1 MGVRVWLL
9 RCSRRLRH
17 PARSTLVVVAV
28 LLLGWLAVDQALGR
42 IYRTLRPS
50 LEEDYSRALG
60 RPLKLGS
67 YRGLHWSGLHVGPS
81 RILPSGVDLTQLAAD
96 GLIVSVDPWASLHQR
111 RWVIHLHIQSLEADW
126 HRNAQGTVWTVPPGQ
141 EGEETMPVELWVHT
155 RNPARFRLWWQ
166 PGAAAPPSS
175 PDLMGAFVGQMALG
189 HRQHDM
195 VIKGQLDLASGGR
208 LSVGSRGVPLSESW
222 MIHGKAHNIQLDGLN
237 PLLANT
243 PGEVLAGLSGQ
254 VDGAMTVR
262 NSQNSPC
269 RGALVFNNLQLPL
282 QRIDPT
288 GALGAVRFGPLSLRC
303 DGRHLQ
309 LSPSDF
315 HVGALTGQVQGSL
328 GLDPDQPLDL
338 QATVGGPLPA
348 PLAYLGGRAA
358 ADLRLL
364 GPLTAL
370 ESQVRLTIADWRT
383 PAAAAAG
390 AQPLPPLTLQLAS
403 QWRSAEEQRQ
413 LWASL
418 RAQAGASQVVM
429 AGQLTP
435 MLHLQSSAITLQPRD
450 WLHPDL
456 WPDQPYTGSFT
467 MAVDQAGATPDVR
480 LRLRNPHLQEDLTLQ
495 LAEDQLHVNGRLEL
509 AAGQHLG
516 ISGQAEGGQ
525 WRLAADLS
533 LSEMD
538 VVPVLDGALPL
549 PPLWPSPLSMTAT
562 AQGRYGDTPSP
573 DSGQGSRLQVEQ
585 AQLTAR
591 LPHGLHTPDG
601 TLLGSAELRLQ
612 TTAQRQWA
620 LQMDAPRLQSHGVVD
635 WWPGRPWQEAGL
647 DLSLALEK
655 VSLAP
660 LRPLR
665 GELTLT
671 GQLGGS
677 LAQPRFDGELM
688 LANPGLALIR
698 SPQHWR
704 GEIASLA
711 NGHDLH
717 LAAGSEDTSPG
728 KADPALDVRVNSAL
742 HLQDLKFRAGDGHLD
757 VASMEEG
764 YRWLAQ
770 DLPLSWLQADAVELA
785 GTLRGKGELSLT
797 PGQIRGDI
805 TINGPR
811 WGPLHSR
818 QLDLSLMRKDHQLQ
832 LDGQLLIDPI
842 PDSTGGQLAWAVRIN
857 QQPGTPQP
865 WSIHGDF
872 DAVPLRALRQGVA
885 LTRELLQRVRAQ
897 VGSSQDL
904 GTLVIGAKGE
914 SLATQ
919 LDRLA
924 MAQERLQSLDALLEQ
939 THNRQ
944 LQNLDGQLHGDVRI
958 RGATDQPVWAAVRT
972 DLQLWLVEAGVNHPL
987 APGHGPFHLHMEGP
1001 LEGSGTGTLRFSGLP
1016 LKLLNVLANLQL
1028 PWQGSLAGRGQHQD
1042 LLGERLV
1049 SLTLALQGGQFHG
1062 HTIQLTPASLTLKG
1076 TAMAVEMALQTP
1088 AASSLLTVN
1097 GNVNLDGGNEAFQLR
1112 LSAGNEVMAFLPSL
1126 SDGAVAW
1133 TQGDARATL
1142 LVRGALEQPVF
1153 HGFLRLREAEG
1164 RVASVPIRNLNS
1176 VVLFDLNNLFVEQLE
1191 ATVGE
1196 AGGGISGSGFLGIL
1210 QPLTTDD
1217 PLTMKLEDVDINA
1230 PNAQFRASGE
1240 LVLHGSVQDLELGGG
1255 LRLGN
1260 GVIRADGNGEANAVA
1275 ASPAASSAASPGAE
1289 TPDNPVNN
1297 RLRAWDWQESL
1308 ELVDLE
1314 GISQMERSLLQA
1326 MAELPPIS
1334 LRSLNVKLGP
1344 DLRLEAA
1351 TVANFSIATP
1361 VGLNLTGTMG
1371 LDLQAR
1377 GLVKLL
1383 RGQINLFT
1391 SQFRLDPGAPNVA
1404 IFSTDS
1410 GLIPY
1415 LDVAMWTQ
1423 EADTSQGQGQDLAA
1437 ISAAEITGSTTAF
1450 DNLNLMHIEAVVEG
1464 PADEFPAIL
1473 RLQSKP
1479 PRSQQELVA
1488 LIGGNS
1494 VNRLVQGSTN
1504 SRLFSIVGQPL
1515 LDPILNQVSH
1525 TLGQR
1530 VIFSITP
1537 ASFTPATASDGQ
1549 QAIQEF
1555 VLAGE
1560 LGLNLNDRV
1569 DMAVLGALNRGD
1581 LPPQAR
1587 LSFQL
1592 TPTMATEITTER
1604 GGYAKGILQFS
1615 SRF

>member
-1 MGVRVWLL
+1 MGVRIWLL
-9 RCSRRLRH
+9 RCSWRLRH

-28 LLLGWLAVDQALGR
+28 LLAGGLAVDLALGR
-42 IYRTLRPS
+42 MYRTLRPS
-50 LEEDYSRALG
+50 LEEEYGRALG
-60 RPLKLGS
+60 RPLTLGS
-67 YRGLHWSGLHVGPS
+67 YRGLRWSGLHVGPS
-81 RILPSGVDLTQLAAD
+81 RILPNGVDLTQLAAD
-96 GLIVSVDPWASLHQR
+96 GLVVSVDPWASLHQR
-111 RWVIHLHIQSLEADW
+111 RWVVHLHVQGLEADW
-126 HRNAQGTVWTVPPGQ
+126 RRNAQGAVWTVPPAQG
-141 EGEETMPVELWVHT
+141 EGAMPVELWVHT
-155 RNPARFRLWWQ
+155 RNPAQFRLWWQ
-166 PGAAAPPSS
+166 PGADGPPS
-175 PDLMGAFVGQMALG
+175 PDLMGAFVGRMALG
-189 HRQHDM
+189 HRQHDL

-208 LSVGSRGVPLSESW
+208 LSVASRGVPLSESW
-222 MIHGKAHNIQLDGLN
+222 VIHGKAHGVQLDGLN

-243 PGEVLAGLSGQ
+243 PAEVLAGLSGQ
-254 VDGAMTVR
+254 VDGAVTVR
-262 NSQNSPC
+262 TSQDSPC
-269 RGALVFNNLQLPL
+269 RGAVVFNDLQLPL

-288 GALGAVRFGPLSLRC
+288 GELGEVRFGPLSLGC

-309 LSPSDF
+309 LSPSGF

-328 GLDPDQPLDL
+328 GLVPDQPLDL
-338 QATVGGPLPA
+338 RATVDGPLPP
-348 PLAYLGGRAA
+348 PLASLGGNAA

-364 GPLTAL
+364 GPLTAP
-370 ESQVRLTIADWRT
+370 ESQVRLTITDWRT
-383 PAAAAAG
+383 PAAAAAD

-418 RAQAGASQVVM
+418 QAQAGASQVVM

-435 MLHLQSSAITLQPRD
+435 MLHLQSSAVTLQPRD
-450 WLHPDL
+450 WLPPDL
-456 WPDQPYTGSFT
+456 WPDQPYTGSLT
-467 MAVDQAGATPDVR
+467 MAMDQAGATPEVR
-480 LRLRNPHLQEDLTLQ
+480 LRLRNPHLQEDFTLE

-516 ISGQAEGGQ
+516 ITGRADGGQ
-525 WRLAADLS
+525 WRLAAN

-538 VVPVLDGALPL
+538 VAPVLDGALPL
-549 PPLWPSPLSMTAT
+549 PPLWPSPLSVTAT

-573 DSGQGSRLQVEQ
+573 DSGQGGRLQVER
-585 AQLTAR
+585 ARLTAR

-601 TLLGSAELRLQ
+601 PLLGSAELRLQ
-612 TTAQRQWA
+612 TTAQGQWA
-620 LQMDAPRLQSHGVVD
+620 LQMEAPRLQGHGVVD

-660 LRPLR
+660 LRPLH
-665 GELTLT
+665 GELSLT

-688 LANPGLALIR
+688 LAGPGLALIR
-698 SPQHWR
+698 SPRRWR

-711 NGHDLH
+711 SGHTLH
-717 LAAGSEDTSPG
+717 LAAGSENTSPG
-728 KADPALDVRVNSAL
+728 KADPALDVRVTSAWQ
-742 HLQDLKFRAGDGHLD
+742 LQDLEFRAGDGHLD
-757 VASMEEG
+757 VAVTEEG

-785 GTLRGKGELSLT
+785 GTLQGQGELSLP
-797 PGQIRGDI
+797 PGPIHGDI
-805 TINGPR
+805 TVNGPR
-811 WGPLHSR
+811 WGSLRSR
-818 QLDLSLMRKDHQLQ
+818 KLDLSLTGKDHQLL
-832 LDGQLLIDPI
+832 LDGQLLTDPTT
-842 PDSTGGQLAWAVRIN
+842 DSTGGQLAWAVRIN

-865 WSIHGDF
+865 WSIRGDF
-872 DAVPLRALRQGVA
+872 DAVPLQTLRQGVA
-885 LTRELLQRVRAQ
+885 LTREVLQRVRAQ
-897 VGSSQDL
+897 VGSSRDL
-904 GTLVIGAKGE
+904 GTLVIGAAGE

-919 LDRLA
+919 LEHLA
-924 MAQERLQSLDALLEQ
+924 MAHERLRSLEALLEQ

-944 LQNLDGQLHGDVRI
+944 LQNLDGQLHGDVQI
-958 RGATDQPVWAAVRT
+958 RGAADQPVWAAVRT

-1001 LEGSGTGTLRFSGLP
+1001 LQGAGAGTLRFSGLP
-1016 LKLLNVLANLQL
+1016 LKLINVLANLRL

-1062 HTIQLTPASLTLKG
+1062 HAIQSTSASLRLKG
-1076 TAMAVEMALQTP
+1076 AALAVEMALQT

-1097 GNVNLDGGNEAFQLR
+1097 GDVNLDGGDEAFQLR

-1133 TQGDARATL
+1133 TRGDARTTL
-1142 LVRGALEQPVF
+1142 LVRGPLEQPVF

-1164 RVASVPIRNLNS
+1164 RVAGVPIRNLNS

-1217 PLTMKLEDVDINA
+1217 PLTMKLEDVDINT
-1230 PNAQFRASGE
+1230 PNGRFRASGD
-1240 LVLHGSVQDLELGGG
+1240 LVLHGSVQDPELGGD
-1255 LRLGN
+1255 LRLDN
-1260 GVIRADGNGEANAVA
+1260 GVIRADGNGEANAVTTSPAAGPA
-1275 ASPAASSAASPGAE
+1275 ASPEAE
-1289 TPDNPVNN
+1289 TPDNPVND
-1297 RLRAWDWQESL
+1297 RLRAWDWQEPL

-1314 GISQMERSLLQA
+1314 GISRLERSLLQV
-1326 MAELPPIS
+1326 MAELPPID
-1334 LRSLNVKLGP
+1334 LRSLNLKLGP

-1361 VGLNLTGTMG
+1361 AGLNLTGTMG
-1371 LDLQAR
+1371 PDLQAR

-1383 RGQINLFT
+1383 RGQVNLFT
-1391 SQFRLDPGAPNVA
+1391 SRFRLDPHAPNVV
-1404 IFSTDS
+1404 IFSADS
-1410 GLIPY
+1410 GLTPY

-1423 EADTSQGQGQDLAA
+1423 EADTSQGPGQD
-1437 ISAAEITGSTTAF
+1437 AAEITGSTTAF
-1450 DNLNLMHIEAVVEG
+1450 DNLNLVRIQAVVEG

-1479 PRSQQELVA
+1479 PRSQEELVA

-1494 VNRLVQGSTN
+1494 MNRLVQGSTN

-1515 LDPILNQVSH
+1515 VDTVLNQVGH
-1525 TLGQR
+1525 ALGQR
-1530 VIFSITP
+1530 VTFSITP
-1537 ASFTPATASDGQ
+1537 ASFTPAPAGDSQ
-1549 QAIQEF
+1549 QATEEF

-1560 LGLNLNDRV
+1560 LELNLMDRV
-1569 DMAVLGALNRGD
+1569 DMAVLGALNRSD
-1581 LPPQAR
+1581 LPPQVK

-1592 TPTMATEITTER
+1592 TPAMAAEITAER